1 MANQQ
6 LERGLRMVPL
16 DLADTELM
24 ALTDRSFAN
33 NRDLSLQ
40 IGFLTTIVNERFRN
54 DRFEITCNVL
64 H

>member
-1 MANQQ
+1 
-6 LERGLRMVPL
+6 MVPL